1 MSFSSKLEPDDDPLV
16 QRRDCRKRA
25 MDLLARREHGC
36 QELARKLANKGFDGE
51 LAVEVVATLASEG
64 LVADERFA
72 EAFTRSRVNRG
83 QGPRRIELE
92 LRERGIGDAV
102 IATALA
108 QADCDWVSVARGA
121 RIKRFGPQSPQ
132 DLRGRGQ
139 QTRFLSYR
147 GFTGEQIKR
156 AMEVADD
163 TD

>member
-36 QELARKLANKGFDGE
+36 KELARKLVNKGFDATF
-51 LAVEVVATLASEG
+51 AVEAVATLESEG
-64 LVADERFA
+64 LVSDERFA
-72 EAFTRSRVNRG
+72 EAFARSRVNRG

-92 LRERGIGDAV
+92 LRERGVTEGVIGA
-102 IATALA
+102 ALT
-108 QADCDWVSVARGA
+108 QTDCDWVSVAREA
-121 RIKRFGPQSPQ
+121 RIKRFGQQAPQ
-132 DLRGRGQ
+132 DLRSRGQ

-156 AMEVADD
+156 ALEVTDD

>member
-1 MSFSSKLEPDDDPLV
+1 MPFSSKLEPDDDPLV
-16 QRRDCRKRA
+16 RRRDCRKRA

-36 QELARKLANKGFDGE
+36 EELARKLAGKGFDAE
-51 LAVEVVATLASEG
+51 LVAEVVTVLEADG

-92 LRERGIGDAV
+92 LRERGVSDAV
-102 IATALA
+102 IAAALA
-108 QADCDWVSVARGA
+108 QAGCDWVSVARAA
-121 RIKRFGPQSPQ
+121 RSKRFGPESPP
-132 DLRGRGQ
+132 DLRSRAQ

-147 GFTGEQIKR
+147 GFTGEHIKR
-156 AMEVADD
+156 ALEVAED

>member
-1 MSFSSKLEPDDDPLV
+1 MSFSSKPSTDDDPLV

-36 QELARKLANKGFDGE
+36 EELARKLVNKGFDAD
-51 LAVEVVATLASEG
+51 LAVEVVAELESDG
-64 LVADERFA
+64 LVADGRFA
-72 EAFTRSRVNRG
+72 EAFARSRVNRG

-92 LRERGIGDAV
+92 LRDRGISEAV
-102 IATALA
+102 IGAALA
-108 QADCDWVSVARGA
+108 QVDCDWVAVARAA
-121 RIKRFGPQSPQ
+121 RIKRFGPPSPQ
-132 DLRGRGQ
+132 DLRSRGQ

-156 AMEVADD
+156 ALEVADD